1 MRFVHVADAHI
12 GCWRDQSMK
21 ELSVDAFQSACE
33 TAIDEDVDFILIA
46 GDLFHTAIPN
56 LDLVRSVVRILQ
68 DVNDHDIPC
77 YFIPGS
83 HDCSPTG
90 KTMLNVIE
98 EANLGVNVA
107 KTEDDKLVFTET
119 EKDVKLTGISGEQGM
134 LDQQSYDD
142 IDRERLADEP
152 GDKVFMFH
160 TAIDELKPDDLPIE
174 SKALRFLPRGFD
186 YYAGGHVHVV
196 DHDDFSDDGYAP
208 VVYPGPLFP
217 TAFNELEDI
226 QQGGFY
232 LYDNGDLERHTVNLK
247 DVVSI
252 TVDVD
257 ELTPE
262 TTTQTVLDQLK
273 DQDVDDAIITIRLHG
288 ELVGGRISDI
298 DFDTINR
305 YLDSRDA
312 FHVLTNT
319 NSLQTEAFSADVDED
334 RTHDEIES
342 ELIQEYA
349 GQVDHVFDDEVRTVK
364 ELLTSLNEEKQDG
377 ETNTDY
383 EDRMYEE
390 AKTILTSH
398 VTSPEKEDA
407 ETSSEP
413 SGDESLTA
421 FIED

>member
-1 MRFVHVADAHI
+1 MRFVHIADAHI
-12 GCWRDQSMK
+12 GCWRDPAMK
-21 ELSVDAFQSACE
+21 ELSVDAFQQACE
-33 TAIDEDVDFILIA
+33 TAIDNDVDFILIA

-68 DVNDHDIPC
+68 GVNDHDIPC

-107 KTEDDKLVFTET
+107 RTSDDSLVFTET
-119 EKDVKLTGISGEQGM
+119 PTGVKLTGISGEQGM

-142 IDRERLADEP
+142 IDRDRLAQES
-152 GDKVFMFH
+152 GDTVFMFH
-160 TAIDELKPDDLPIE
+160 TAIDELKPDDLPME

-196 DHDDFSDDGYAP
+196 DHDDFSDNGYAP

-232 LYDNGDLERHTVNLK
+232 LYDNGNLNRHTVRLK
-247 DVVSI
+247 DVVN
-252 TVDVD
+252 VDIAVD
-257 ELTPE
+257 EQQPDTATESVINELRSYE
-262 TTTQTVLDQLK
+262 VS
-273 DQDVDDAIITIRLHG
+273 DAIVTIRLHG

-298 DFDTINR
+298 DFDSINS
-305 YLDSRDA
+305 YLDGEDA

-319 NSLQTEAFSADVDED
+319 NSLQTESFSADVDED
-334 RTHDEIES
+334 RTHDEIEA

-349 GQVDHVFDDEVRTVK
+349 GQVDHAFDDEIQTVK

-383 EDRMYEE
+383 EERMLSE
-390 AKTILTSH
+390 AKTLLKSH
-398 VTSPEKEDA
+398 LSTDDEEGEGTV
-407 ETSSEP
+407 ETSE
-413 SGDESLTA
+413 DESLAA
-421 FIED
+421 FIDD